1 MAGSLAIGLFG
12 LHRGVNTDPETLVRR
27 AELAEAAGFESLWV
41 GDHVTLP
48 YGAQALAGNPADQP
62 RLEVVVALSYLAAV
76 TRRARLGVGVI
87 VLPQRQPVLL
97 AKQLSTIDVLSKGRL
112 IVGVGVGYLEPEL
125 QALGAS
131 LADRGARTDEY
142 LAAMRAIWDERAP
155 SFDGRF
161 VRFTEVMQRP
171 LPVQRPNPPIVI
183 GGSSP
188 AAYRRAI
195 VSGNGFYA
203 SRMSVERAAEVLAE
217 IRDLSTRHERPAE
230 LGELEITVTP
240 SEEIDLD
247 LARRYAEI
255 GVHRLLLWPHDVGEP
270 ERLERFIDM
279 VGSTVIGK
287 V

>member
-1 MAGSLAIGLFG
+1 MALAFGLFG
-12 LHRGVNTDPETLVRR
+12 LHRGVNTEPETLVRR
-27 AELAEAAGFESLWV
+27 AELAEVAGFESLWV

-48 YGAQALAGNPADQP
+48 YGEQTLPGNPADQP
-62 RLEVVVALSYLAAV
+62 RLEVVVALAYLAAV

-97 AKQLSTIDVLSKGRL
+97 AKQLSTIDVLSQGRL
-112 IVGVGVGYLEPEL
+112 IVGIGVGYLEPEL

-142 LAAMRAIWDERAP
+142 LAAMRAIWDESAP
-155 SFDGRF
+155 SFAGQF
-161 VRFTEVMQRP
+161 VSFDEVMQRP
-171 LPVQRPNPPIVI
+171 LPVQRPNPPIVV

-203 SRMSVERAAEVLAE
+203 SRMNVERAAEVLGE
-217 IRDLSTRHERPAE
+217 IRELARRHERPAE
-230 LGELEITVTP
+230 LGELEITLTP

-247 LARRYAEI
+247 TARRYADL
-255 GVHRLLLWPHDVGEP
+255 GVHRLLLWPHDVSEP
-270 ERLERFIDM
+270 ERLERYVDT
-279 VGSTVIGK
+279 VGSTLIGK